1 MLQQRGFYGVMS
13 IAPTPFDEAGA
24 LNVDSIKSLVD
35 FYLSKGVNGLTILG
49 VMGEADKLLTDERA
63 RVIETYIG
71 AANGRIP
78 IVVGTTH
85 AGTQP
90 AVALARQAQK
100 LGAAGLM
107 IAPPPVAGMDAA
119 ELIKAHY
126 QAISDA
132 VSIPIVV
139 QDYPISSGVIL
150 SPELLAKMARSIKQV
165 QYLKLEDPPT
175 PVKLQR
181 VRQQAGDRLGV
192 MGGLGGM
199 FYFEE
204 LEQGAL
210 GTMTGYAF
218 PEIWWRFTSRIRPE
232 RLRAPRRFSISAC
245 RSSGLSSSRA
255 SAWPFARKSSGGAAP
270 SRARRPMRRRWRW
283 TKLPAAS

>member
-1 MLQQRGFYGVMS
+1 
-13 IAPTPFDEAGA
+13 
-24 LNVDSIKSLVD
+24 
-35 FYLSKGVNGLTILG
+35 
-49 VMGEADKLLTDERA
+49 MGEADKLLTDERV

-90 AVALARQAQK
+90 AVALARQAEK

-107 IAPPPVAGMDAA
+107 IAPPPVTGADACDQ
-119 ELIKAHY
+119 IKAHY
-126 QAISDA
+126 QAINDA

-139 QDYPISSGVIL
+139 QDYPISNGVIL
-150 SPELLAKMARSIKQV
+150 SPELLAEMARSMERV

-210 GTMTGYAF
+210 GTMTGFAF
-218 PEIWWRFTSRIRPE
+218 PEILVEIYQAHRSGNVMSAASVFYHCLPLIRFEFQPGIGVAIRKELFRRRGAIKSATTRAPAIALDETTGRELTSRT
-232 RLRAPRRFSISAC
+232 AGQRR
-245 RSSGLSSSRA
+245 RA
-255 SAWPFARKSSGGAAP
+255 SRHL
-270 SRARRPMRRRWRW
+270 R
-283 TKLPAAS
+283 